1 MKNSDAIVQEII
13 RRKTADLMDT
23 SFPCV
28 CGRKHTIPMKYLISQ
43 KGAVGQVGSIT
54 DKLGITGRGALIY
67 DRKIEE
73 TVVNAIA
80 KKIGDQGLEVRLF
93 PYGDGGEKISP
104 EIGNAER
111 VVAQVRTKA
120 DYLVSVGSG
129 VISDLTKYAAHILE
143 LPYHL
148 IATAPSMNGYT
159 SSMAALTD
167 RGIKGTL
174 LIKPA
179 SAIFA
184 DIGVLQDAP
193 LPMIRA
199 GLGDIVS
206 KSVCNA
212 DWKLSHLVKNTYF
225 CTVPFRI
232 TDKSEPLYLG
242 AAEEIG
248 DRSEEGISI
257 LTDGIM
263 RSGASMTIIGTST
276 PSSGA
281 EHFLSHYWDLRAL
294 MEGREKELHG
304 VQVGVATLIIL
315 GFYDFIRN
323 YPVKKNVRMNE
334 LGARY
339 QSEEKLNGF
348 IEMKFG
354 RFSAGIK
361 AEFHQKYMS
370 WEKKRKELEG
380 ILDNW
385 DSIWNELDPY
395 IRPIEPVREALS
407 KSGSASHYS
416 HLGKKSNEVVDA
428 LENARFIRGRYTILD
443 LAADLGIMPKAA
455 EAALNV

>member
-1 MKNSDAIVQEII
+1 MKNNEGTVQEII
-13 RRKTADLMDT
+13 ERRTIDLMDT
-23 SFPCV
+23 SFLCV
-28 CGRKHTIPMKYLISQ
+28 CGRIHTIPMKYLVSE
-43 KGAVGQVGSIT
+43 KGAIGQVGFIT

-67 DRKIEE
+67 DRKIED
-73 TVVNAIA
+73 TVVKNIA
-80 KKIGDQGLEVRLF
+80 QIIGDQGLKIGLF
-93 PYGDGGEKISP
+93 PYGDGRENIPP
-104 EIGNAER
+104 EIGNAEK
-111 VVAQVRTKA
+111 VGEQVRGKA

-184 DIGVLQDAP
+184 DIGVLQNAP

-212 DWKLSHLVKNTYF
+212 DWKLSQRIKNTYF
-225 CTVPFRI
+225 CPVPFRI
-232 TDKSEPLYLG
+232 TDKSEPLYLQ

-248 DRSEEGISI
+248 ERSEEGISI

-263 RSGASMTIIGTST
+263 RSGVSMTIIGTST

-281 EHFLSHYWDLRAL
+281 EHLVSHYWDLLAL

-315 GFYDFIRN
+315 VFYDFIRN
-323 YPVKKNVRMNE
+323 YPVKKRVRIDKLRE
-334 LGARY
+334 VY
-339 QSEEKLNGF
+339 PSEKMINHF
-348 IEMKFG
+348 IEKKFG
-354 RFSAGIK
+354 SFSEGIEK
-361 AEFHQKYMS
+361 EFHQKYMS
-370 WEKKRKELEG
+370 WEKKRKELED

-395 IRPIEPVREALS
+395 IRPMEPVKEALS
-407 KSGSASHYS
+407 RSGSAYHYS
-416 HLGKKSNEVVDA
+416 DLGKKSDDVVDA
-428 LENARFIRGRYTILD
+428 LMNARFIRGRYTILD
-443 LAADLGIMPKAA
+443 LAADLDLVSEAA
-455 EAALNV
+455 EAVLKY